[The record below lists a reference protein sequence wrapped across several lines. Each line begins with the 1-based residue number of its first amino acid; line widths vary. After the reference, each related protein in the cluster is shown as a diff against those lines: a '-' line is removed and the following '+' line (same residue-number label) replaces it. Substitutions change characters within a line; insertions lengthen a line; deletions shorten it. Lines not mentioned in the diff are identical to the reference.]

1 MSSFEETTNQ
11 ALNYIR
17 KKHRLFKMYY
27 IGTKTDITE
36 DPEPNPHIH
45 IYQILLEKY

>member
-1 MSSFEETTNQ
+1 
-11 ALNYIR
+11 
-17 KKHRLFKMYY
+17 MYY

-45 IYQILLEKY
+45 IYQILLEKYQEYILKHRTSLGKEFRENWIYM